1 MQWRQAVL
9 ELIVMSVKRN
19 FLGVAVGLGIAVFA
33 IALLNFLPTHETAVQ
48 VTVWS
53 LTVLAIVVGPY
64 YLYLREGW
72 FWRSLAIVA
81 MIHIAIV
88 VGFKN
93 SLPFSTLGVVIL
105 MSVAEGIALGLLFG
119 TLSKGSIR

>member
-1 MQWRQAVL
+1 MNL
-9 ELIVMSVKRN
+9 KRN
-19 FLGVAVGLGIAVFA
+19 FLGVAAGLGIAVFA
-33 IALLNFLPTHETAVQ
+33 ITLLNSLPTHETAVQ

-64 YLYLREGW
+64 YRYLREAW
-72 FWRSLAIVA
+72 FWRSFAIVA

-88 VGFKN
+88 VSFKN
-93 SLPFSTLGVVIL
+93 SLPFSTLGVAIL
-105 MSVAEGIALGLLFG
+105 MSTAEGIALGLLIG